1 MRLPDL
7 FFARNPRGRVDNVIV
22 RSSALAIL
30 LLCGVTALPAVSPDY
45 SNMGQVL
52 SDNRSALMFMDTCV
66 VNLRGK
72 PPAEDPTG
80 MRAEFEALYG
90 KAVKH
95 DFFANIWFIQGNYAK
110 AYHEIRLSQSAL
122 QELYRKILENY
133 IDETYVMLEA
143 SAPLIVLTRD
153 QAAKKLLELGYRD
166 LDNTRKFHM
175 RGSNINPR
183 LYANMISYYTDGI
196 QRIRRSRRFAILALL
211 EAKIPTAEKS
221 KYQIVTLDD
230 VRNIMSEE
238 EKQSR
243 FVEILNLLYNMTGRN
258 LVPKVISSD
267 SRGKQIDLN
276 ILEVHQDNYARMY
289 SERRSVFERM
299 WTEIRMQEF
308 HVQDSLPKRNT
319 DNRDTVPASDSDPVV
334 QKPSEPAPVTPA
346 PAPAENKT
354 EPKPAQ

>member
-1 MRLPDL
+1 MRTHSLAL
-7 FFARNPRGRVDNVIV
+7 CFFCAAAG
-22 RSSALAIL
+22 
-30 LLCGVTALPAVSPDY
+30 ALPAVSPDY

-52 SDNRSALMFMDTCV
+52 TDNRTALMFMDTCV

-72 PPAEDPTG
+72 PPAEDKAG
-80 MRAEFEALYG
+80 MRAEFEGLYA

-110 AYHEIRLSQSAL
+110 AYGEIRLSQSSL
-122 QELYRKILENY
+122 QELYRKVLENY
-133 IDETYVMLEA
+133 IDETYVLLEA

-175 RGSNINPR
+175 RGNNINPR
-183 LYANMISYYTDGI
+183 LFANMISYYTDGI
-196 QRIRRSRRFAILALL
+196 QRIRRARRFAILALL

-258 LVPKVISSD
+258 LVPKVIASD
-267 SRGKQIDLN
+267 SRGKMIELN

-308 HVQDSLPKRNT
+308 HAQDSIPKRNT
-319 DNRDTVPASDSDPVV
+319 DNRDTVPASDSDPIVR
-334 QKPSEPAPVTPA
+334 QPERGSQTTPAPVTPPEARKEPAA
-346 PAPAENKT
+346 PV
-354 EPKPAQ
+354 Q